1 MGIPGY
7 LLRFFG
13 TVEPYLGS
21 GSYGPQYGPA
31 VSGLPCFAE
40 VGRRL
45 VVTREGRRVGTSA
58 TVWFQLGVVCPAE
71 SMVTIHRR
79 DGSVMI
85 PRVRVMSADLRD
97 GGGLPVP
104 SHLEI
109 SLA

>member
-1 MGIPGY
+1 MDIPGY
-7 LLRFFG
+7 LLRFTG
-13 TVEPYLGS
+13 IIEPYIGS
-21 GSYGPQYGPA
+21 TSFGPSHGPPMPG
-31 VSGLPCFAE
+31 VPCFAE

-45 VVTREGRRVGTSA
+45 VVTREGRRVSASA
-58 TVWFQLGVVCPAE
+58 TVWFRLGTHCPAE
-71 SMVTIHRR
+71 SMVTILRR

-85 PRVRVMSADLRD
+85 PRARVMSVDLRD